1 VTFRDWLLT
10 VAFPLNDAEPGRE
23 FQRYTLRDLVA
34 AYNAAMCLVA
44 KYRKDLFTE
53 YKVVPLVAGKYQDA
67 RGCCGEVLDVLD
79 QTDAD
84 GNLIRP
90 INGARERRT
99 TAKRNWKKATC
110 LRLPDG
116 LDYVVENANIDR
128 NMHGRFSVDP
138 PVPCGVEAFVKVK
151 CVSPPCPYTEADMN
165 VQMQTDCIHLVA
177 AWHYVLATMLA
188 GDQFANA
195 AGGNKNYH
203 YRMFFDI
210 LGVVQRQEDR
220 IENREEAT
228 Q

>member
-1 VTFRDWLLT
+1 MTLYEWLRT
-10 VAFPLNDAEPGRE
+10 VAFPLNDDEPGRP
-23 FQRYTLRDLVA
+23 FQRYPLKDMIA

-53 YKVVPLVAGKYQDA
+53 LKTVRLAPGTYQDV

-79 QTDAD
+79 QTDANGD
-84 GNLIRP
+84 LIRK
-90 INGARERRT
+90 ISGARERRT
-99 TAKRNWKKATC
+99 TAKRIWKKASC
-110 LRLPDG
+110 LRTPEG
-116 LDYVVENANIDR
+116 VTYFVENADIDK

-138 PVPCGVEAFVKVK
+138 PVPCDVEVYVLVK
-151 CVSPPCPYTEADMN
+151 CVTAPCTYNEADAN
-165 VQMQTDCIHLVA
+165 VELVTDCIHLTA

-195 AGGNKNYH
+195 AGGGKNYH

-220 IENREEAT
+220 IENREEA
-228 Q
+228 